1 MNIVFFED
9 DKALDFEPLALSHPV
24 YSLLFGCSKIYEKW
38 VKALKPRRCSFVC
51 RPYLSRTLESEGKGI
66 KEPSG
71 PSDFIFING
80 RFLPGNDAVSHIKS
94 LRAGHSLASDDS
106 LLAFRIDLESRP
118 DLTGLLGL
126 LHQSD
131 VLLKIRSTFHEKSIK
146 ARSVNYLW
154 DLVNINGDLISSEFK
169 TFKTKAGNKGRI
181 NLRSG
186 LIRKGN
192 IFVAPGVEIAPQV
205 VIDATHGPVIIER
218 GTVVEPLTFIQ
229 GPCYVGPNCRIV
241 GGKIREGCSF
251 GPVCRVGGE
260 VEKTIM
266 LGYCNKY
273 HEGFLGHSYLGEWI
287 NLGAMTCN
295 SDLKNNY
302 GQIAVTVNGIDIDTG
317 QIKVG
322 CFIGDH
328 TKTGIGT
335 LLNTGMTIGFS
346 CNLYGGG
353 LFTDRAIPSF
363 SWGTPGNLVDYR
375 LDRAMET
382 AAASMNR
389 RDVAFSEVQRK
400 LFEAVHGLAK
410 SRKKL

>member
-1 MNIVFFED
+1 
-9 DKALDFEPLALSHPV
+9 
-24 YSLLFGCSKIYEKW
+24 
-38 VKALKPRRCSFVC
+38 
-51 RPYLSRTLESEGKGI
+51 
-66 KEPSG
+66 
-71 PSDFIFING
+71 
-80 RFLPGNDAVSHIKS
+80 
-94 LRAGHSLASDDS
+94 
-106 LLAFRIDLESRP
+106 
-118 DLTGLLGL
+118 
-126 LHQSD
+126 
-131 VLLKIRSTFHEKSIK
+131 
-146 ARSVNYLW
+146 
-154 DLVNINGDLISSEFK
+154 LISSEFR